1 MSADTSHT
9 GRCFCGAVEFA
20 VTGSPVAMGYCH
32 CDSCRRWSAGPVN
45 AFTLWPSAQFQLTR
59 GDEHVGTYAH
69 TPKTER
75 SWCKR
80 CGGHVFARHPGG
92 NRVDV
97 FAAMIPRPSVQAG
110 SPRALPGKR
119 VADQGRAAEDEGHA
133 EAIRRLRG
141 DAGRM
146 IGRAPAPF
154 PAKR

>member
-1 MSADTSHT
+1 MSADTTHT

-59 GDEHVGTYAH
+59 GGEHVGTYAH

-92 NRVDV
+92 NLVDV
-97 FAAMIPRPSVQAG
+97 FAAMIPGLPFRPAVHVHYQESVLPIRDGLPKMKDMPKQFGG
-110 SPRALPGKR
+110 SGEML
-119 VADQGRAAEDEGHA
+119 AE
-133 EAIRRLRG
+133 
-141 DAGRM
+141 
-146 IGRAPAPF
+146 
-154 PAKR
+154 